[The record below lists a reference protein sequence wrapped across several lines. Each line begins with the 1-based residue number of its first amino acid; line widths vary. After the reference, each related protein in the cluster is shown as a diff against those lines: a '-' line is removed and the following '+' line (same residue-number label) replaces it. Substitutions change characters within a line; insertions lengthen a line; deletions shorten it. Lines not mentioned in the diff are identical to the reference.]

1 MTHFPEY
8 MTLANVIRLAK
19 TGHRRGQALR
29 GTRPQSVRSA
39 SRAIADTMS
48 DLPEPL
54 PLSDDDLSLLE
65 QGRELGEALRQQV
78 AQVIVGQQ
86 ETVRSVLA
94 AVFSQGHTLIIGVP
108 GLAKTLL
115 VKTVASIL
123 GWSFKRIQF
132 TPDMMPSD
140 VIGME
145 LLSHDP
151 ETGARSMRFVPGPLF
166 AQMVLAD
173 EINRTPPK
181 TQSAL
186 LEAMQEYQ
194 VTSLG
199 QAHPLPHPFLVF
211 ATQNPI
217 EQEGT
222 YPLPEA
228 QLDRFMFSLWMDY
241 PTADEE
247 EEIVLETTDAGT
259 REIETIASVEDIIT
273 LQQLVRRVP
282 VSRHVVRYA
291 VSLARATRPH
301 TEIAIRF
308 IDEYVSWGA
317 GPRASQHMILG
328 AKALAVLDGQPAVTA
343 DHIREI
349 APLVL
354 RHRVMPN
361 YNAAGEGLGA
371 AEIVRKVLDIVREPL
386 SAR

>member
-1 MTHFPEY
+1 MSTPSE
-8 MTLANVIRLAK
+8 TPPLA
-19 TGHRRGQALR
+19 G
-29 GTRPQSVRSA
+29 
-39 SRAIADTMS
+39 
-48 DLPEPL
+48 
-54 PLSDDDLSLLE
+54 DDLQLLE
-65 QGRELGEALRQQV
+65 QAREITTRLRDEVGR
-78 AQVIVGQQ
+78 VIVGQDD
-86 ETVRSVLA
+86 TVRAALA
-94 AVFSQGHTLIIGVP
+94 AMLSQGHTLIIGVP

-115 VKTVASIL
+115 VKTVAQAL

-132 TPDMMPSD
+132 TPDMMPAD

-145 LLSHDP
+145 LLQDDRT
-151 ETGARSMRFVPGPLF
+151 TGQRSMRFVPGPLF
-166 AQMVLAD
+166 AQIVLAD

-199 QAHPLPHPFLVF
+199 TAHPLPSPFLVF

-241 PTADEE
+241 PTAEDE
-247 EEIVLETTDAGT
+247 EEIVFETT
-259 REIETIASVEDIIT
+259 RASTPSVSTVCDVPQVVR
-273 LQQLVRRVP
+273 LQQLVRRIP
-282 VSRHVVRYA
+282 VSRHAVRYA
-291 VSLARATRPH
+291 VSIARATRPQ
-301 TEIAIRF
+301 TDVALKF
-308 IDEYVSWGA
+308 VNDFVSWGA

-343 DHIREI
+343 KHIRQI

-354 RHRVMPN
+354 RHRLMPN
-361 YNAAGEGLGA
+361 YNAAGEGIGA
-371 AEIVRKVLDIVREPL
+371 AELVKRVLAAIREPL
-386 SAR
+386 SLE